1 MFSTFGR
8 VLQLPFKT
16 PTLKYHQPSYDFC
29 APRPSYCNWIVID
42 DKPLE
47 WKTKVLPQVKRAHGI
62 LRKSTSANSSQ
73 LKFFNTVCLVKYQ
86 SQFCVLKIAR
96 FEHEIGN
103 VVNETRAFNLF
114 DGKDIAPKFLG
125 HLMEKERL
133 MGILMEY
140 IPGRHAPPE
149 DEAVCRNVLKRL
161 HEFKIVWN
169 DPLNDGNFV
178 ITENGKAHMLL
189 F

>member
-1 MFSTFGR
+1 M
-8 VLQLPFKT
+8 
-16 PTLKYHQPSYDFC
+16 
-29 APRPSYCNWIVID
+29 
-42 DKPLE
+42 
-47 WKTKVLPQVKRAHGI
+47 
-62 LRKSTSANSSQ
+62 
-73 LKFFNTVCLVKYQ
+73 
-86 SQFCVLKIAR
+86 
-96 FEHEIGN
+96 
-103 VVNETRAFNLF
+103 NETRAFNLF

-178 ITENGKAHMLL
+178 ITENGKAHMLDFSNSTFDADEIL
-189 F
+189 LKEEEDKLYEELQNYTGNEEEGDLSYGQERLKSMPDGIYKI